1 MHLKRWI
8 TAVVALPLIIL
19 LILKGGRALFALT
32 IAAVTVLTLIEY
44 LRIAL
49 HNHQPKVKNWI
60 AVWASAVG
68 AAIIAAA
75 HHALYLEVLA
85 ILSVHLI
92 VCGLFAVL
100 RFRNASD
107 APQVAVKL
115 VFGPLYISVL
125 FSFLVL
131 MRNDTDG
138 VIWVSL
144 LLWVIALGDIG
155 AYYVGSYFGR
165 TKLCPSVSPKKTVEG
180 ALGGLGANLLAVWS
194 FNFLFAAGSLP
205 MTGLAVFAILV
216 GASGQVGDL
225 FESLFKRVA
234 DIKDS
239 GGLLPGHGG
248 FLDRVDA
255 LLFGAP
261 VAMLLKEYV
270 LS

>member
-19 LILKGGRALFALT
+19 LILKGGPALFALI
-32 IAAVTVLTLIEY
+32 IATVTVLTLIEY

-49 HNHQPKVKNWI
+49 HNHNPRVAWYFTAWTCLSGV
-60 AVWASAVG
+60 AV
-68 AAIIAAA
+68 IAAVHFA
-75 HHALYLEVLA
+75 FFIGVLY

-92 VCGLFAVL
+92 VCSILAVL
-100 RFRNASD
+100 RFKEAHD

-115 VFGPLYISVL
+115 VFGTLYIAVL
-125 FSFLVL
+125 FSFLVFL
-131 MRNDTDG
+131 RNDIDG
-138 VIWVSL
+138 VLWVSL

-155 AYYVGSYFGR
+155 AYYVGSYLGR
-165 TKLCPSVSPKKTVEG
+165 HKLCPSVSPKKTVEG
-180 ALGGLGANLLAVWS
+180 ALGGLGANLVAVWL
-194 FNFLFAAGSLP
+194 FNLLFASGSLP

-261 VAMLLKEYV
+261 VAVLLKEYL